1 MIKKSENQFEQIQS
15 AECDCCGKG
24 IEVNLGNLTDHLR
37 IGGYQ
42 DGKLLDAIV
51 CIPCVEE
58 KLQFINIQKNNN
70 TIGYC

>member
-1 MIKKSENQFEQIQS
+1 MIKKTETQFEHVQS
-15 AECDCCGKG
+15 AECDCCGKS
-24 IEVNLGNLTDHLR
+24 IQVNYGRISDHLS

-42 DGKLLDAIV
+42 DGKLLEAIV

-58 KLQFINIQKNNN
+58 KLQFINIQKKNN